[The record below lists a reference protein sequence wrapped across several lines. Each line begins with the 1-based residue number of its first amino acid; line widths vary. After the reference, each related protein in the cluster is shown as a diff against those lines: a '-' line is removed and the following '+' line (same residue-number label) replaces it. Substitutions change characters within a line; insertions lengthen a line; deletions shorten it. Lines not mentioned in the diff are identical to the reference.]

1 MESPRKLPRRE
12 QEAWEALHRLAPC
25 TALELQKEMGG
36 TYSGTRAVLSRLVS
50 RGLANH
56 RYEGP
61 RYIYEPIQDSSSAG
75 QSALRE
81 IVATFFRGS
90 NAEALSA
97 LLAISKD
104 AVDDDEL
111 ERLQAMVSAARR
123 SKGDDD
129 A

>member
-1 MESPRKLPRRE
+1 MDSPKKLARRE

-25 TALELQKEMGG
+25 TALELQKEIGG

-50 RGLANH
+50 KGLANH
-56 RYEGP
+56 RYDGP
-61 RYIYEPIQDSSSAG
+61 RYIYEPVQDSSSAG
-75 QSALRE
+75 QTALRE
-81 IVATFFRGS
+81 IVTTFFRGS
-90 NAEALSA
+90 NAEAMGA

-111 ERLQAMVSAARR
+111 DRLQEMVSAARR
-123 SKGDDD
+123 SRDSDD